1 MAEETLSFETE
12 VGKILQ
18 IVANSLYSEKEIFLR
33 EVISNAS
40 DACDRL
46 RYLAITQPELTG
58 DDSDFRV
65 EISVDRKKKLLII
78 DDNGIGMNR
87 DALVDDLG
95 TIARSGSSAFIDQL
109 TGENNKD
116 VALIGQFGV
125 GFYSC
130 FMVAD
135 KIEVLSRRAG
145 EDTGWRWT
153 SDGQGQ
159 FTIGEAEKATRGTR
173 IALHLKKDAL
183 EYLEPTR
190 LRHVVT
196 TYSDHISLPIRLV
209 EDDKTET
216 VNKASALWMRQKK
229 DITGE
234 QYTEFYRHIGHAFD
248 DPWLTL
254 HWRAE
259 GKIEYTGLLF
269 IPSMRPMDL
278 FTTERHHKVKLYV
291 RRVFIT
297 DDCEELVPPW
307 LRFLTGLIDSEDLPL
322 NVSREMLQNNQTLTR
337 IRSALVKRV
346 LGELKKKAE
355 KSPEEYAGFWENFGA
370 VLKEGLY
377 EDRDYRDDL
386 LKLVRF
392 SSTAEDSLVGLDSY
406 VARMKDGQEAIY
418 YITGEEVEKLAKS
431 PQLEGFRSRGIEVLM
446 MTDPVDEFWLPA
458 IGTYLEKPFKSATR
472 AGADLSNIKET
483 DANDKDDAEKSKGK
497 DHPKGLDSLLAMV
510 KLELGDAIKD
520 VRISERLT
528 DSAVCLVADEGDMDI
543 HLERLLRQHKQL
555 DQSVTR
561 VLEINPTHPLI
572 SALAGIVGGDGAGT
586 KVTDAAWL
594 LLDQARILEG
604 EALPDPAAFTRR
616 LSDLMT
622 RNISA

>member
-1 MAEETLSFETE
+1 MAEETLRFETE
-12 VGKILQ
+12 VGKILK

-46 RYLAITQPELTG
+46 RYLAITQPELTA
-58 DDSDFRV
+58 DDSEFRV
-65 EISVDRKKKLLII
+65 EISIDKKKKLLVI

-87 DALVDDLG
+87 EALVEDLG

-109 TGENNKD
+109 AGEDNSD

-135 KIEVLSRRAG
+135 KIEVISRRAG

-159 FTIGEAEKATRGTR
+159 FTIGEAEKDARGTR
-173 IALHLKKDAL
+173 ITLNLKKDAV
-183 EYLEPTR
+183 EFLEPAR
-190 LRHVVT
+190 LRHVVS
-196 TYSDHISLPIRLV
+196 TYSDHISLPIRLA
-209 EDDKTET
+209 EEDKTDT
-216 VNKASALWMRQKK
+216 INQASALWTRQKK
-229 DITGE
+229 DISAE
-234 QYTEFYRHIGHAFD
+234 QYTEFYRHVGHGFD
-248 DPWLTL
+248 EPWLTL

-297 DDCEELVPPW
+297 DDCKELVPPW
-307 LRFLTGLIDSEDLPL
+307 LRFLNGLIDSEDLPL
-322 NVSREMLQNNQTLTR
+322 NVSREMLQNNQTVAR

-346 LGELKKKAE
+346 LVELKKKAE
-355 KSPEEYAGFWENFGA
+355 KAPDEYKGFWENFGA

-377 EDRDYRDDL
+377 EDQDYRDDL
-386 LKLVRF
+386 LKLARF
-392 SSTAEDSLVGLDSY
+392 PSTVEEALVGLDTY
-406 VARMKDGQEAIY
+406 VERMKDGQDAIY

-431 PQLEGFRSRGIEVLM
+431 PQLEGFRARGIEVLM

-458 IGTYLEKPFKSATR
+458 IGTYQEKPFKSATR

-483 DANDKDDAEKSKGK
+483 GSDGK
-497 DHPKGLDSLLAMV
+497 DNSDKAKNENHPKGLDSLLAMV
-510 KLELGDAIKD
+510 KLELGEAVKD
-520 VRISERLT
+520 VRISDRLT

-543 HLERLLRQHKQL
+543 HLERLLRQHNQL

-561 VLEINPTHPLI
+561 VLEINPTHPLVT
-572 SALAGIVGGDGAGT
+572 ALAGAIGDDGAGT
-586 KVTDAAWL
+586 TVTDAAWL

>member
-483 DANDKDDAEKSKGK
+483 DANDKDDAKKSKGK

>member
-18 IVANSLYSEKEIFLR
+18 IVANSLYSEKQIFLR

-46 RYLAITQPELTG
+46 RYLAITHPELTA

-65 EISVDRKKKLLII
+65 EISVDPKKKLLII

-87 DALVDDLG
+87 EALVEDLG
-95 TIARSGSSAFIDQL
+95 TIARSGSSAFLDQL
-109 TGENNKD
+109 SGENNKD

-135 KIEVLSRRAG
+135 KVEVLSRRAG

-153 SDGQGQ
+153 SDGLGQ
-159 FTIGEAEKATRGTR
+159 FTIGEAEKETRGTR
-173 IALHLKKDAL
+173 ITLHLKKDAL
-183 EYLEPTR
+183 EFLEPTR

-209 EDDKTET
+209 GEDKTET
-216 VNKASALWMRQKK
+216 INQASALWTRQKK
-229 DITGE
+229 DITDE
-234 QYTEFYRHIGHAFD
+234 QYAEFYHHVGHAFD
-248 DPWLTL
+248 QPWLTL

-297 DDCEELVPPW
+297 DDCKDLVPPW

-322 NVSREMLQNNQTLTR
+322 NVSREMLQHNPTLGR

-346 LGELKKKAE
+346 IGDLKKKAE
-355 KSPEEYAGFWENFGA
+355 KAPEEYAGFWENFGA

-377 EDRDYRDDL
+377 EDRDNRDDL

-392 SSTAEDSLVGLDSY
+392 RSTAEESLVGLDSY

-431 PQLEGFRSRGIEVLM
+431 PQLEGFRARGIEVLM
-446 MTDPVDEFWLPA
+446 MTDPVDEFWVPA
-458 IGTYLEKPFKSATR
+458 IGAYQEKPFKSATR
-472 AGADLSNIKET
+472 AGADLGNIKET
-483 DANDKDDAEKSKGK
+483 DSGGKDAADKAKDA

-510 KLELGDAIKD
+510 RLELGDAVKD

-572 SALAGIVGGDGAGT
+572 AALAGIVGGDGSGAA
-586 KVTDAAWL
+586 VSDAAWL

-604 EALPDPAAFTRR
+604 EALPDPAAFSRR